1 MCSPISKILPF
12 PAENTRGIPG
22 TELLESILYAELE
35 KIVSDLPDRTLR
47 EIFPFEEKLTVLDQF
62 ERRQFSHQTNGF
74 LR

>member
-35 KIVSDLPDRTLR
+35 KIVSDLPDRTLS
-47 EIFPFEEKLTVLDQF
+47 EIFALNGELTVLDYF
-62 ERRQFSHQTNGF
+62 ES
-74 LR
+74 